1 MHTTPLTLSEAKTLP
16 HPTGE
21 RHWNIWKRAAAPKH
35 YVYIIQGEAGT
46 EVKVGFTVDVDKR
59 LKELQTGN
67 PKILRP
73 LIVLLAPPE
82 VERQY
87 HRQLAKSRVNG
98 EWFSGPEV
106 DQFIRR
112 ADRVARSMMAAYDDC
127 LVAPSIYDHD
137 ETLVRPK
144 PKVEPNP
151 VLAMVPPTGTRHHMT
166 KGDRPDVVTPEG
178 DSPWADRP
186 DWLAA

>member
-16 HPTGE
+16 HPTGQ
-21 RHWNIWKRAAAPKH
+21 RHWNVWNRAAAPKN
-35 YVYIIQGEAGT
+35 YVYIIQGERGT

-67 PKILRP
+67 PKVLHP
-73 LIVLLAPPE
+73 LIILLAPPE

-112 ADRVARSMMAAYDDC
+112 ADKVARSMMAAYEDC

-137 ETLVRPK
+137 DTLVRPK
-144 PKVEPNP
+144 PAIQAKP
-151 VLAMVPPTGTRHHMT
+151 VLEMVESTGTTHHRT
-166 KGDRPDVVTPEG
+166 KGNRPDVVTPEG
-178 DSPWADRP
+178 DKPWTQRP
-186 DWLAA
+186 GWLAA